1 MLAVYVASECC
12 NFNED
17 MTTGVS
23 CLQREQ
29 EEAAEVY
36 KEFIESFEE
45 SEKGLNRAWV
55 KGGVVN
61 PEKGDAVVFILY
73 ML

>member
-1 MLAVYVASECC
+1 MSGNV
-12 NFNED
+12 F
-17 MTTGVS
+17 
-23 CLQREQ
+23 QREQ

-36 KEFIESFEE
+36 KEFVESFED

-61 PEKGDAVVFILY
+61 PEKGIYLSFLVKCS
-73 ML
+73 